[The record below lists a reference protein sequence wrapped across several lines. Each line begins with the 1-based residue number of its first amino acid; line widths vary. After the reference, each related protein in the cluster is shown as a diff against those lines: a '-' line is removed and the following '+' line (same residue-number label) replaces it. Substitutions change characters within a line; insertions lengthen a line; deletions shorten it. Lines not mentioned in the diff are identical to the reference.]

1 MGTIQIWNT
10 GTGELEGDITSYWT
24 SFAISPS
31 SKSLAIGLENGSI
44 QLWNLNTRSALLTT
58 EKHDV
63 SFNVLAFSPD
73 EKVLISG
80 NMAYGAMLSNVGDVL
95 YWNTEDGA
103 LITKIISVTNSP
115 ITSISVSPNGSL
127 LKVGE
132 HDYTTGTNITVI
144 VPELVK
150 DGRAHRIDGGG

>member
-1 MGTIQIWNT
+1 
-10 GTGELEGDITSYWT
+10 
-24 SFAISPS
+24 
-31 SKSLAIGLENGSI
+31 
-44 QLWNLNTRSALLTT
+44 
-58 EKHDV
+58 
-63 SFNVLAFSPD
+63 
-73 EKVLISG
+73 
-80 NMAYGAMLSNVGDVL
+80 MAYGAMLSNVGDVL